1 MTHSRAGEYCKCSNG
16 KAISFAEYLRAAATV
31 MILLCH
37 FCAQKE
43 GFLFNVA
50 SQVLNIG
57 VPLFF
62 ILSGFLFGQ
71 KGVHAPYRKWFLR
84 RLHRLWI
91 PYWLFLVV
99 LAIIY
104 LVKGLNVL
112 TADWL
117 LLFFGLQGSVV
128 GVWGAGQTWFI
139 SALLLCYALT
149 PGIAKTVEKI
159 GRKQLPYVL
168 MILSTLPALLL
179 LMKPAAIGT
188 LLAPIFL
195 YAAAYFIGS
204 GIVTVKINGLGAC
217 IASTIVFL
225 SFALRFVLRLY
236 FDGTVFYS
244 GIVATYTHYA
254 AALAIFYL
262 FAWFFAERKPA
273 RIVSFFGEISFEVYL
288 YHYMLTVGPVSVF
301 GATKFWAVNCILAF
315 GITLIIATIMHYIG
329 KKLQN
334 GFLRKR
340 GHIVDS

>member
-1 MTHSRAGEYCKCSNG
+1 MTDSRNGDYCKRFKGNM
-16 KAISFAEYLRAAATV
+16 IPFAGHLRAAATI

-43 GFLFNVA
+43 GFWFNAA
-50 SQVLNIG
+50 SQILNIG

-62 ILSGFLFGQ
+62 ILSGFLFGE

-84 RLHRLWI
+84 RLQRLWI
-91 PYWLFLVV
+91 PYWLFLAV

-104 LVKGLNVL
+104 LVKGFNVL
-112 TADWL
+112 SVDWL
-117 LLFFGLQGSVV
+117 LLLLGLQGSVV
-128 GVWGAGQTWFI
+128 GVWGAEQTWFI
-139 SALLLCYALT
+139 SSLLLCYALT
-149 PGIAKTVEKI
+149 PEIAKIAERLE
-159 GRKQLPYVL
+159 RKQLPYVL
-168 MILSTLPALLL
+168 IILSTLPALLL
-179 LMKPAAIGT
+179 LMKPATIGT
-188 LLAPIFL
+188 LLAPICL

-217 IASTIVFL
+217 IASTIVFF

-273 RIVSFFGEISFEVYL
+273 RVVSFFGKISFEVYL
-288 YHYMLTVGPVSVF
+288 YHYMLTVGPISVF
-301 GATKFWAVNCILAF
+301 SATKLWAVNCFLAF
-315 GITLIIATIMHYIG
+315 GITVLIATIMHYIG
-329 KKLQN
+329 N
-334 GFLRKR
+334 GFAKLIFIKR
-340 GHIVDS
+340 GDVVDF

>member
-1 MTHSRAGEYCKCSNG
+1 MTDKEKSDACTRLNEKS
-16 KAISFAEYLRAAATV
+16 IPFADQLRAAATM

-43 GFLFNVA
+43 GFLFNAA

-62 ILSGFLFGQ
+62 ILSGFLFGR
-71 KGVHAPYRKWFLR
+71 KGVHIPYRKWFFR
-84 RLHRLWI
+84 RLQRLWI
-91 PYWLFLVV
+91 PYWLFLAV

-104 LVKGLNVL
+104 LAKNLNVL
-112 TADWL
+112 TVDWL
-117 LLFFGLQGSVV
+117 LLLFGLQGSVV
-128 GVWGAGQTWFI
+128 GVWGAEQTWFI
-139 SALLLCYALT
+139 SALLICYGLT
-149 PGIAKTVEKI
+149 PGIAKVAERVE
-159 GRKQLPYVL
+159 RKHVPYVL
-168 MILSTLPALLL
+168 IILSTLPALLL

-288 YHYMLTVGPVSVF
+288 YHNMFTGGPVSVF
-301 GATKFWAVNCILAF
+301 GATKFWSVNCILAF
-315 GITLIIATIMHYIG
+315 SITLIIATVMHYIG
-329 KKLQN
+329 KNAAKCIFTKEGLH
-334 GFLRKR
+334 R
-340 GHIVDS
+340 